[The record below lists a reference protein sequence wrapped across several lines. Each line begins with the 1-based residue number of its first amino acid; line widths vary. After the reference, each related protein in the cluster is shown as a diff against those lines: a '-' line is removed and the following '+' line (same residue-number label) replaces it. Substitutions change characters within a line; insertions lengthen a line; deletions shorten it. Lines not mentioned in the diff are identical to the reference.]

1 MGLDG
6 VELVMAFEESFE
18 LAIPNKDAA
27 GLQTIGHVTTW
38 VCDYLELHGRPQNR
52 QLVFETVCKITRE

>member
-1 MGLDG
+1 
-6 VELVMAFEESFE
+6 MAFEESFE